1 MWIWVWGS
9 LNGLH
14 SVIWLLSCNLMDYMR
29 WIEGVSAQ
37 FLDTCMKQLP
47 LLSHLCGG
55 VCRIFLLVS
64 VFLCQKQLLRII
76 LNSDN
81 NKRKRKKKRN
91 SCFQWSVMGWKRGS
105 SLGYF
110 PSLQKVHRFCC
121 ISLSLSSEE
130 YISKCMGV
138 GRGRCRAVAGAVPS
152 GHSVPRTGHCCGW
165 LVTVERWTV
174 THVTA
179 FHALIHSYA
188 SVGFR
193 VPCF

>member
-47 LLSHLCGG
+47 LPSHLCGG
-55 VCRIFLLVS
+55 VCRIFHLVS

-91 SCFQWSVMGWKRGS
+91 SCFQWSLMGWKRGS

-110 PSLQKVHRFCC
+110 PSLEKVHRFCC
-121 ISLSLSSEE
+121 ISLSLVRRI
-130 YISKCMGV
+130 YFQMH
-138 GRGRCRAVAGAVPS
+138 RS
-152 GHSVPRTGHCCGW
+152 GQRQMQGCGW
-165 LVTVERWTV
+165 GCPLW
-174 THVTA
+174 
-179 FHALIHSYA
+179 ALGA
-188 SVGFR
+188 KDWPLLWMVGDSGEVDGDSRDSLSCPDTQLCKCGF
-193 VPCF
+193 